1 MDSRFRA
8 IDGRP
13 PTTYAPR
20 PSTSNVSYFTEQARR
35 VGYLGPNFGNTAER
49 IRNPNPM
56 HPMHEA
62 VQRELE
68 KEQIREEIIA
78 AEKARR
84 RALEEEVRREMM
96 LEREMALRR
105 GGGDGFTNFSGFEPR
120 HSVMQH
126 QFEGRSL
133 EERIVSAIEE
143 RFSNGGRRAGIGGGF
158 ETVPFQRIAE
168 PKVTEVKPTS
178 EVCKEKVIFLAKP
191 EGLSGTKRKAA
202 TPPTVCATE
211 PPSVGPK
218 RKRKEEWS
226 CAICQVSATSE
237 RGLNEHLQGKKH
249 KSKEA
254 GLITQKAGKNYAIG
268 LFPKKTSKPIK
279 LVEPT
284 NNKNLEQLQ
293 KSKPEDVK
301 PNNDLAL
308 VVYASDSKNK
318 NGDSEKMQDK
328 GADWKKIQKNKNRF
342 KFWCEMCQVGA
353 FSEKV
358 LHRHMKGKKH
368 LGGLQ
373 RLEEKSRCG
382 VAANLDEATK
392 GSLKDGETM
401 ENESLEGYADG
412 EVEENL

>member
-13 PTTYAPR
+13 PTYAPR

-35 VGYLGPNFGNTAER
+35 VGYSGPNFGNTAECF
-49 IRNPNPM
+49 RNPNPM

-68 KEQIREEIIA
+68 KEQIREQIIA

-105 GGGDGFTNFSGFEPR
+105 GGGDGFAIFSGFEPR

-133 EERIVSAIEE
+133 EERIVLAIEE
-143 RFSNGGRRAGIGGGF
+143 RFSNSGRRAGIGGGF

-178 EVCKEKVIFLAKP
+178 EAKP
-191 EGLSGTKRKAA
+191 EGSTSGTKRKAA

-218 RKRKEEWS
+218 KKRKEEWS

-284 NNKNLEQLQ
+284 NNKNLAQLQ

-308 VVYASDSKNK
+308 VVYASDSNQ

-373 RLEEKSRCG
+373 RLEEKSRSG
-382 VAANLDEATK
+382 VAANLDEATTV
-392 GSLKDGETM
+392 GGLKDEEETM
-401 ENESLEGYADG
+401 ENENLEGYADG